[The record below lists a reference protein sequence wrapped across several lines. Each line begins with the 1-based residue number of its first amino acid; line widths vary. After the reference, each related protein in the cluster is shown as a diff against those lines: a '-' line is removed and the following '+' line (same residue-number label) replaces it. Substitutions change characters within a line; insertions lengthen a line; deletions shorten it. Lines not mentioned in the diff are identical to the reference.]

1 MVWYMYAY
9 LRKLNKPYSVTV
21 AVHVDRMEILV
32 KYTNKFP
39 GMEEEMNDDQK
50 KRLIFESF
58 LIK

>member
-1 MVWYMYAY
+1 MFAY
-9 LRKLNKPYSVTV
+9 LRKFNKPYSVAV

-32 KYTNKFP
+32 KYTNKLP
-39 GMEEEMNDDQK
+39 GMEAEMNDDQK